1 MTFVRVLVIAV
12 LVAAAGTAASGAT
25 GSTLHVVE
33 VRAAGTPLPV
43 EGALPYIRVSREN
56 GTTVVRRRLNLTRKQ
71 PWADVPLAP
80 GRYRLQS
87 WQRYCN
93 GNCSR
98 LGPPTDRCGRWFRIN
113 RAQTLKA
120 TVTVTYGSGC
130 RIRFG

>member
-1 MTFVRVLVIAV
+1 MTFVRVLIIAV

-113 RAQTLKA
+113 RAQKLKA
-120 TVTVTYGSGC
+120 TVTVMYGSGC